1 MISTAEINKQVFQTK
16 KEIGL
21 ELRCRREKKG
31 LSLAEAASVCGLS
44 PNRIMRIENG
54 YAFSFR
60 HIFMLA
66 AVYGRLPRQVPI
78 QWGFDGVVITDAM
91 NMGAIAENYSP
102 AEASVKAV
110 LAGADMIL
118 MPEDFVSAYEG
129 VLEAVRSG
137 VIDEARI
144 NDSLKRV
151 YRVKYAG
158 MTART
163 DSAEAAE
170 EAG

>member
-31 LSLAEAASVCGLS
+31 LSSVCGLS

-66 AVYGRLPRQVPI
+66 AVYGV
-78 QWGFDGVVITDAM
+78 
-91 NMGAIAENYSP
+91 
-102 AEASVKAV
+102 EAQLTLK
-110 LAGADMIL
+110 
-118 MPEDFVSAYEG
+118 
-129 VLEAVRSG
+129 
-137 VIDEARI
+137 
-144 NDSLKRV
+144 LKRKSFF
-151 YRVKYAG
+151 RWGGWRK
-158 MTART
+158 
-163 DSAEAAE
+163 S
-170 EAG
+170 

>member
-1 MISTAEINKQVFQTK
+1 MIPTAEINKQVFQTK

-66 AVYGRLPRQVPI
+66 AVYGAEAQLRLKLKRKSFFRRGGGERADWFELDTWIQSKDDGERGRQERVRQV
-78 QWGFDGVVITDAM
+78 FDPSG
-91 NMGAIAENYSP
+91 SP
-102 AEASVKAV
+102 
-110 LAGADMIL
+110 
-118 MPEDFVSAYEG
+118 FEG
-129 VLEAVRSG
+129 ERATRK
-137 VIDEARI
+137 IP
-144 NDSLKRV
+144 
-151 YRVKYAG
+151 
-158 MTART
+158 
-163 DSAEAAE
+163 
-170 EAG
+170 

>member
-60 HIFMLA
+60 HIFILA
-66 AVYGRLPRQVPI
+66 AMYGVEAQLRLKLKRKV
-78 QWGFDGVVITDAM
+78 FSDGVV
-91 NMGAIAENYSP
+91 GER
-102 AEASVKAV
+102 
-110 LAGADMIL
+110 ADWFEL
-118 MPEDFVSAYEG
+118 DTWGKPEDDGERGRQERVRQVFDPSGSPFERGESSKEDPLTFRLALNEG
-129 VLEAVRSG
+129 
-137 VIDEARI
+137 
-144 NDSLKRV
+144 
-151 YRVKYAG
+151 
-158 MTART
+158 
-163 DSAEAAE
+163 
-170 EAG
+170 